1 MLHHALVLNDLQFE
15 LGEIEWG
22 GARTKRESE
31 SGEGGGSEVPE
42 QSRLERSYVLP
53 V

>member
-15 LGEIEWG
+15 LGKIEWG

-31 SGEGGGSEVPE
+31 SGEGRSEVPE